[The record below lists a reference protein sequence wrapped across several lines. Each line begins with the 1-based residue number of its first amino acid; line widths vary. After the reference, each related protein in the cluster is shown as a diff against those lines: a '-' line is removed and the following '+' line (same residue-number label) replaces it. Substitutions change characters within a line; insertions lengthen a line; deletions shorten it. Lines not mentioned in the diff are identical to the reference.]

1 MYRQNRI
8 SRLSTVVMLLT
19 PSQIVAIVCG
29 GTLGIV
35 GILGVLHDAWVI
47 FKRDTPPAHA
57 YAVSAIIG
65 AVTYVAFVVL
75 LAIHGA
81 PMPAFAGVFP
91 LYSAVSIMMWY
102 KQSPKWHTFTFLAA
116 FALYWNVAILE
127 NSTVIASATPLLIVH
142 HGPVTL
148 FLRPRT
154 HPL

>member
-1 MYRQNRI
+1 MYRQNRV
-8 SRLSTVVMLLT
+8 SRLSIVAMLLD

-29 GTLGIV
+29 GTLGVV

-65 AVTYVAFVVL
+65 AIAYIAFVVL

-91 LYSAVSIMMWY
+91 CYSAVSIAAWY
-102 KQSPKWHTFTFLAA
+102 KNSPKWHTLTFLAA

-127 NSTVIASATPLLIVH
+127 NSSVIAFATPLLIVH

-154 HPL
+154 RPL